1 MSLALLPLVAIVAAV
16 GALLGGM
23 FVRSRSGE
31 PAAVVEVRDGRLHVT
46 LPGAMAVYGLR
57 SRVEVPVEDI
67 AGARVE
73 PVGWKVV
80 RGLRVGTQLPGVLT
94 AGTFYRGGG
103 NGRDLVAYYRG
114 KPVVVVDIEPGRHR
128 YRRLILEVQDA
139 AATADAIEAVRP
151 A

>member
-31 PAAVVEVRDGRLHVT
+31 PAAVAEVRDGRLHVT

-67 AGARVE
+67 AGAHVE
-73 PVGWKVV
+73 PLAWKVV

-94 AGTFYRGGG
+94 AGTFYRFGG
-103 NGRDLVAYYRG
+103 NGRDFVAYYRG
-114 KPVVVVDIEPGRHR
+114 KPVLVVDLRPDRHR
-128 YRRLILEVQDA
+128 YRRLILEVEDPE
-139 AATADAIEAVRP
+139 ATVAAIEA
-151 A
+151 AAA